1 MLARAPIGARMV
13 DEVLKAKVL
22 LLGDGGVGKTS
33 LIRRFVVDLFSDDYI
48 TTIGTK
54 VSKKEI
60 RIGTPPNDTNVIL
73 QIWDVLGQRGYGG
86 VQETAVKGARAVL
99 YVYDTTRDETRRS
112 LEDYWI
118 PMVWRLTGRI
128 PMVLA
133 GNKADIVDNRMLA
146 REFNF
151 YMEQKYGAPAFL
163 TSAKTGE
170 AVEAAFHGL
179 AEMALETVGST
190 PERVAIPTPPQ
201 EPVDRLIRISDRI
214 MTDFC
219 YSLGSVDAG
228 MPVVK
233 RQFERAGVD
242 VRTPTRESL
251 AAAVEL
257 LAHVERDF
265 KSAEEIHENQR
276 RRLAW
281 LDGADDL

>member
-1 MLARAPIGARMV
+1 MAE
-13 DEVLKAKVL
+13 EVLRAKVL
-22 LLGDGGVGKTS
+22 LVGEGAVGKTS
-33 LIRRFVVDLFSDDYI
+33 LIRRFVVDVFSDDYI

-60 RIGTPPNDTNVIL
+60 IVGTPPNETNVIL

-99 YVYDTTRDETRRS
+99 HVYDTTRDETRRF

-118 PMVWRLTGRI
+118 PMVWRLAGRI
-128 PMVLA
+128 PMVIA
-133 GNKADIVDNRMLA
+133 GNKSDLA
-146 REFNF
+146 TNWMFAKELNSF
-151 YMEQKYGAPAFL
+151 MEQKYGSPAFL

-170 AVEAAFHGL
+170 AVEDAFRQL
-179 AEMALETVGST
+179 AEMALETVGT
-190 PERVAIPTPPQ
+190 FPERVAIPTPPQ

-219 YSLGSVDAG
+219 YHLGSVDAG

-242 VRTPTRESL
+242 VREPTRESL
-251 AAAVEL
+251 EAVIEL
-257 LAHVERDF
+257 LAQVERDF
-265 KSAEEIHENQR
+265 KSPEELHENRR

-281 LDGADDL
+281 LDGRDDP